1 MIKKYV
7 YNEQT
12 YDSAKAVKQAIFEN
26 ERLAFEA
33 EPDEGKVEFWAK
45 WGVTYTEEPDPE
57 PTLEE
62 LKTLKLNDLENV
74 FLAWYEQDATLISSL
89 GFECDSDARA
99 KMDVD
104 SLVTKAQAEG
114 VEAYSTTFMDAK
126 NQPHLIN
133 FEELKT
139 IQLEIIDAGLTAYN
153 QKWALRTA
161 INEAETKEDL
171 EAIEIKFTKADF
183 SGVSENVS

>member
-1 MIKKYV
+1 MTIKYV
-7 YNEQT
+7 YKEKEYNLVRDLIQDIWN
-12 YDSAKAVKQAIFEN
+12 DSHVLIKIPTEN
-26 ERLAFEA
+26 EEAFWEQY
-33 EPDEGKVEFWAK
+33 
-45 WGVTYTEEPDPE
+45 GVTYIEEPDPE

-62 LKTLKLNDLENV
+62 LKTLKLNDLENA
-74 FLAWYEQDATLISSL
+74 FLAWYEQGATLISSL

-114 VEAYSTTFMDAK
+114 IETYSTVFMDAK
-126 NQPHLIN
+126 NQPHAIG

-139 IQLEIIDAGLTAYN
+139 IQLEIIDAGLAVYN
-153 QKWALRTA
+153 QKWTMRSA

-171 EAIEIKFTKADF
+171 EAIEIEFTVVDF
-183 SGVSENVS
+183 SGVSEDAV